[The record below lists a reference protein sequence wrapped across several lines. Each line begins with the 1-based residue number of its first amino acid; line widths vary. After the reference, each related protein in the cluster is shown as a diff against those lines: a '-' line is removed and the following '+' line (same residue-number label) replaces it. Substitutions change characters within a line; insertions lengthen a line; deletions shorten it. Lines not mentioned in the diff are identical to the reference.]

1 MPEFITVKAAYG
13 KELLSE
19 KDVLQHYLDGKDF
32 MILSL
37 HHGAGSYIN
46 SLDCTR
52 AETPISLEVRFG
64 KKSQKVTLLDTTK
77 PEVLR
82 KKLERKLTQGRKKKC

>member
-19 KDVLQHYLDGKDF
+19 RDVLDHYLSGKDF

-37 HHGAGSYIN
+37 HHGAGSYLNI
-46 SLDCTR
+46 LDCER
-52 AETPISLEVRFG
+52 AAKPISLEVRFG

-77 PEVLR
+77 PEALR
-82 KKLERKLTQGRKKKC
+82 KKLERKLTQGRKGK